1 MEGNTRP
8 LTLRFVRAGNAPPTP
23 APQLHGLRLIWTS
36 LTVANL
42 GVRGEEN
49 RVKQIPTVLLMVT
62 IRGKGILP
70 FFPQINNYKEH
81 ILREIS

>member
-1 MEGNTRP
+1 M
-8 LTLRFVRAGNAPPTP
+8 
-23 APQLHGLRLIWTS
+23 
-36 LTVANL
+36 VANL